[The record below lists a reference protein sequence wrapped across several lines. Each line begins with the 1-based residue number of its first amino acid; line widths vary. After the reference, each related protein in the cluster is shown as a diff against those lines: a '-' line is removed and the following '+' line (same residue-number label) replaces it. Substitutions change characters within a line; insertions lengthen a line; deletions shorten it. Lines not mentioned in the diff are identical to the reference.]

1 MIDKRKETR
10 EKAVALRY
18 DAERDA
24 APRVTAKGAGLL
36 AQRIIEIAKQNG
48 IYIHDD
54 PDLVAV
60 LSRLDVETQIPEP
73 LYRAVAEVLAFV
85 YRLNQQMEQPATSPQ
100 NKNKPPPLRR
110 SIAESLQ
117 LKRRPRPAT
126 RRKTHGM

>member
-60 LSRLDVETQIPEP
+60 LSKLDVETQIPEP
-73 LYRAVAEVLAFV
+73 LYRAVAEVLAC
-85 YRLNQQMEQPATSPQ
+85 LG
-100 NKNKPPPLRR
+100 K
-110 SIAESLQ
+110 
-117 LKRRPRPAT
+117 PRPDLAERHAHDARALV
-126 RRKTHGM
+126 RRYARRVADLCSKDAWWA